1 MGVMEPIEM
10 FNFSAIFQI
19 FNFSIFFVIRET
31 NCPIFYP
38 TKKIKWGNFGHTKYF
53 IFEKFFAQK
62 FFSELVKY
70 VSNDLLPDM
79 SVT

>member
-38 TKKIKWGNFGHTKYF
+38 TKKKSGVILDTQSILFLKNFLLKN
-53 IFEKFFAQK
+53 FFR
-62 FFSELVKY
+62 
-70 VSNDLLPDM
+70 N
-79 SVT
+79 